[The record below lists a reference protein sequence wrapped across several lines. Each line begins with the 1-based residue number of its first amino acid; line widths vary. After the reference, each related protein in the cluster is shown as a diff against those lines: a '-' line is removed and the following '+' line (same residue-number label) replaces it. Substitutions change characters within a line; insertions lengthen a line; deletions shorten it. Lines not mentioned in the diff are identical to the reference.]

1 MSDTI
6 TILGTRGSLPM
17 CGGRFIEYGG
27 LTTCVLVH
35 MGGQYLV
42 LDAGTGIM
50 DLPEEAMRQTEL
62 PLVLTHTH
70 VDHLMGMPMCPY
82 VMRKGSRLDI
92 YGRTRAGLT
101 VRQQVDR
108 LLSPPLWPVT
118 ADDFLTEL
126 RFHELPETLTFG
138 SLRVDTM
145 EGVHSGG
152 VSLVRLEAEGKRVV
166 FATDCTLND
175 EMWKKLGEFARDCDL
190 LLLDG
195 QYTDE
200 EWPSR
205 STFGHSTWRMAAE
218 FARSCGAK
226 RLRVTHHDPQHTDTM
241 LKPYDAELQASNPA
255 YRFAREGERIEL

>member
-92 YGRTRAGLT
+92 YGRTRAGYNC
-101 VRQQVDR
+101 
-108 LLSPPLWPVT
+108 
-118 ADDFLTEL
+118 
-126 RFHELPETLTFG
+126 
-138 SLRVDTM
+138 
-145 EGVHSGG
+145 SGG
-152 VSLVRLEAEGKRVV
+152 VCRWIPAQKG
-166 FATDCTLND
+166 FTLSYNYN
-175 EMWKKLGEFARDCDL
+175 F
-190 LLLDG
+190 
-195 QYTDE
+195 
-200 EWPSR
+200 
-205 STFGHSTWRMAAE
+205 
-218 FARSCGAK
+218 
-226 RLRVTHHDPQHTDTM
+226 
-241 LKPYDAELQASNPA
+241 
-255 YRFAREGERIEL
+255 